1 MKGALIHHKAKVSE
15 THRIHNSAALHVN
28 RDTHATSLGE
38 RRKGAPPS
46 GLGCISSPSDA
57 YEHMVSVIRWDA
69 TYTEGWTAPKARS
82 TPSKETHS
90 LLYAEDV
97 P

>member
-57 YEHMVSVIRWDA
+57 YEHMVSVIRWGA
-69 TYTEGWTAPKARS
+69 TYTEG
-82 TPSKETHS
+82 TPYKETHS